1 MPSLPTLQPLDLYRR
16 TLACLVLAVSCLG
29 GGGLWA
35 DDARTSVEQ
44 RSNAVSQVLLGIFSY
59 VRWPK
64 EPAVLQ
70 LCVVGPTEYADG
82 LLRGMV
88 QANGRRVHAERR
100 AVDNPDLGTL
110 CNVIYL
116 GVVDERERQQVF
128 RSPGRASGPVHQR
141 AWHRMQRRQHVLPQ
155 RRRSAHHLRG
165 QSRLHRPQRRTRAP
179 ERIETGKAA
188 GHSVMNRR
196 RRYTGS
202 NPSLRRV
209 LYRAHLG
216 VALVAVF
223 TAGLAVT
230 LVGLLTLRA
239 YADPNQQLIARSIS
253 YTVEAAVVFGDAQ
266 AAEESLALIASSE
279 EVSSA
284 IVYDRQGQTLA
295 SWHRESTGPL
305 HLLEQQLAHW
315 LLSAPT
321 EQPILH
327 DGQKIGSVEVK
338 GSGGS
343 LLRFLLTGFAGMV
356 LCLLLTALGAFY
368 LSRRLVRGIVGPLDQ
383 LAKVAHTVRRERDFE
398 KRVPEAGIAEL
409 SQLGEDFNALLDEL
423 ESWQARLQ
431 DENASLAH
439 QAHHDSLTSLPNR
452 AFFEGRLSRALRDA
466 NEHREQLAVLF
477 IDSDRFKEIND
488 RLGHAA
494 GDTVLVNIA
503 MRIRGQLRESD
514 LVARLG
520 GDEFAVLLA
529 PLASGADALRIADN
543 IIASMQAPIRLSDGS
558 TVSTSLTIGIAL
570 YPEHAD
576 TPAALL
582 HDADMAMYIA
592 KRQARGSRRLAELND
607 PRILQEEKE
616 IDSATPEAP
625 PK

>member
-1 MPSLPTLQPLDLYRR
+1 
-16 TLACLVLAVSCLG
+16 
-29 GGGLWA
+29 
-35 DDARTSVEQ
+35 
-44 RSNAVSQVLLGIFSY
+44 
-59 VRWPK
+59 
-64 EPAVLQ
+64 
-70 LCVVGPTEYADG
+70 
-82 LLRGMV
+82 
-88 QANGRRVHAERR
+88 
-100 AVDNPDLGTL
+100 
-110 CNVIYL
+110 
-116 GVVDERERQQVF
+116 
-128 RSPGRASGPVHQR
+128 
-141 AWHRMQRRQHVLPQ
+141 
-155 RRRSAHHLRG
+155 
-165 QSRLHRPQRRTRAP
+165 
-179 ERIETGKAA
+179 
-188 GHSVMNRR
+188 MNRR

-543 IIASMQAPIRLSDGS
+543 IIASMQTPIRLSDGS
-558 TVSTSLTIGIAL
+558 TVSTSLTIGSAL
-570 YPEHAD
+570 YP
-576 TPAALL
+576 
-582 HDADMAMYIA
+582 
-592 KRQARGSRRLAELND
+592 
-607 PRILQEEKE
+607 
-616 IDSATPEAP
+616 
-625 PK
+625 

>member
-1 MPSLPTLQPLDLYRR
+1 M
-16 TLACLVLAVSCLG
+16 
-29 GGGLWA
+29 A

-128 RSPGRASGPVHQR
+128 HSLAGHPVLSISERGTECSVGSMFCLNVGGPRITFEANLDSIARSGV
-141 AWHRMQRRQHVLPQ
+141 
-155 RRRSAHHLRG
+155 
-165 QSRLHRPQRRTRAP
+165 RAP

-284 IVYDRQGQTLA
+284 IVYDRQGQPWPA
-295 SWHRESTGPL
+295 GIGESTGPL

-383 LAKVAHTVRRERDFE
+383 LAKVAHTVRREQDFE

-466 NEHREQLAVLF
+466 SEHREQLAVLF

-607 PRILQEEKE
+607 PASFRK
-616 IDSATPEAP
+616 
-625 PK
+625 KRR

>member
-1 MPSLPTLQPLDLYRR
+1 
-16 TLACLVLAVSCLG
+16 
-29 GGGLWA
+29 
-35 DDARTSVEQ
+35 
-44 RSNAVSQVLLGIFSY
+44 
-59 VRWPK
+59 
-64 EPAVLQ
+64 
-70 LCVVGPTEYADG
+70 
-82 LLRGMV
+82 
-88 QANGRRVHAERR
+88 
-100 AVDNPDLGTL
+100 
-110 CNVIYL
+110 
-116 GVVDERERQQVF
+116 
-128 RSPGRASGPVHQR
+128 
-141 AWHRMQRRQHVLPQ
+141 
-155 RRRSAHHLRG
+155 
-165 QSRLHRPQRRTRAP
+165 
-179 ERIETGKAA
+179 
-188 GHSVMNRR
+188 MNRR

-592 KRQARGSRRLAELND
+592 KRQARGALFSLVLGLAGCQTKPPQTGLSAEQ
-607 PRILQEEKE
+607 IAVLQEQGFELRDEGWEFGMSSKVLFGNNLDRLNPDSRNTLTKIARALLAVD
-616 IDSATPEAP
+616 IDKVRLEGHTDNYGDEGYNQKLSERRAESVAAVFREAGMP
-625 PK
+625 AANIEVRGLGMSKPVADNKTRAGRSENRRVAIIVPAE

>member
-1 MPSLPTLQPLDLYRR
+1 
-16 TLACLVLAVSCLG
+16 
-29 GGGLWA
+29 
-35 DDARTSVEQ
+35 
-44 RSNAVSQVLLGIFSY
+44 
-59 VRWPK
+59 
-64 EPAVLQ
+64 
-70 LCVVGPTEYADG
+70 
-82 LLRGMV
+82 
-88 QANGRRVHAERR
+88 
-100 AVDNPDLGTL
+100 
-110 CNVIYL
+110 
-116 GVVDERERQQVF
+116 
-128 RSPGRASGPVHQR
+128 
-141 AWHRMQRRQHVLPQ
+141 
-155 RRRSAHHLRG
+155 
-165 QSRLHRPQRRTRAP
+165 
-179 ERIETGKAA
+179 
-188 GHSVMNRR
+188 MNRR

-284 IVYDRQGQTLA
+284 IVYDRQGQPLA

-452 AFFEGRLSRALRDA
+452 AF
-466 NEHREQLAVLF
+466 
-477 IDSDRFKEIND
+477 
-488 RLGHAA
+488 
-494 GDTVLVNIA
+494 
-503 MRIRGQLRESD
+503 
-514 LVARLG
+514 
-520 GDEFAVLLA
+520 
-529 PLASGADALRIADN
+529 
-543 IIASMQAPIRLSDGS
+543 
-558 TVSTSLTIGIAL
+558 
-570 YPEHAD
+570 
-576 TPAALL
+576 
-582 HDADMAMYIA
+582 
-592 KRQARGSRRLAELND
+592 
-607 PRILQEEKE
+607 
-616 IDSATPEAP
+616 
-625 PK
+625 

>member
-1 MPSLPTLQPLDLYRR
+1 
-16 TLACLVLAVSCLG
+16 
-29 GGGLWA
+29 
-35 DDARTSVEQ
+35 
-44 RSNAVSQVLLGIFSY
+44 
-59 VRWPK
+59 
-64 EPAVLQ
+64 
-70 LCVVGPTEYADG
+70 
-82 LLRGMV
+82 
-88 QANGRRVHAERR
+88 
-100 AVDNPDLGTL
+100 
-110 CNVIYL
+110 
-116 GVVDERERQQVF
+116 
-128 RSPGRASGPVHQR
+128 
-141 AWHRMQRRQHVLPQ
+141 
-155 RRRSAHHLRG
+155 
-165 QSRLHRPQRRTRAP
+165 
-179 ERIETGKAA
+179 
-188 GHSVMNRR
+188 MNRR

-305 HLLEQQLAHW
+305 HLLEQQLVHW

>member
-1 MPSLPTLQPLDLYRR
+1 
-16 TLACLVLAVSCLG
+16 
-29 GGGLWA
+29 
-35 DDARTSVEQ
+35 
-44 RSNAVSQVLLGIFSY
+44 
-59 VRWPK
+59 
-64 EPAVLQ
+64 
-70 LCVVGPTEYADG
+70 
-82 LLRGMV
+82 
-88 QANGRRVHAERR
+88 
-100 AVDNPDLGTL
+100 
-110 CNVIYL
+110 
-116 GVVDERERQQVF
+116 
-128 RSPGRASGPVHQR
+128 
-141 AWHRMQRRQHVLPQ
+141 
-155 RRRSAHHLRG
+155 
-165 QSRLHRPQRRTRAP
+165 
-179 ERIETGKAA
+179 
-188 GHSVMNRR
+188 MNRR

-452 AFFEGRLSRALRDA
+452 AS
-466 NEHREQLAVLF
+466 
-477 IDSDRFKEIND
+477 SK
-488 RLGHAA
+488 AA
-494 GDTVLVNIA
+494 
-503 MRIRGQLRESD
+503 
-514 LVARLG
+514 
-520 GDEFAVLLA
+520 
-529 PLASGADALRIADN
+529 
-543 IIASMQAPIRLSDGS
+543 
-558 TVSTSLTIGIAL
+558 
-570 YPEHAD
+570 
-576 TPAALL
+576 
-582 HDADMAMYIA
+582 
-592 KRQARGSRRLAELND
+592 
-607 PRILQEEKE
+607 
-616 IDSATPEAP
+616 
-625 PK
+625 

>member
-1 MPSLPTLQPLDLYRR
+1 
-16 TLACLVLAVSCLG
+16 
-29 GGGLWA
+29 
-35 DDARTSVEQ
+35 
-44 RSNAVSQVLLGIFSY
+44 
-59 VRWPK
+59 
-64 EPAVLQ
+64 
-70 LCVVGPTEYADG
+70 
-82 LLRGMV
+82 
-88 QANGRRVHAERR
+88 
-100 AVDNPDLGTL
+100 
-110 CNVIYL
+110 
-116 GVVDERERQQVF
+116 
-128 RSPGRASGPVHQR
+128 
-141 AWHRMQRRQHVLPQ
+141 
-155 RRRSAHHLRG
+155 
-165 QSRLHRPQRRTRAP
+165 
-179 ERIETGKAA
+179 
-188 GHSVMNRR
+188 MNRR

-284 IVYDRQGQTLA
+284 IVYDRQGQPLA

-466 NEHREQLAVLF
+466 SEHREQLAVLF

-558 TVSTSLTIGIAL
+558 
-570 YPEHAD
+570 
-576 TPAALL
+576 
-582 HDADMAMYIA
+582 
-592 KRQARGSRRLAELND
+592 
-607 PRILQEEKE
+607 
-616 IDSATPEAP
+616 
-625 PK
+625 

>member
-1 MPSLPTLQPLDLYRR
+1 
-16 TLACLVLAVSCLG
+16 
-29 GGGLWA
+29 
-35 DDARTSVEQ
+35 
-44 RSNAVSQVLLGIFSY
+44 
-59 VRWPK
+59 
-64 EPAVLQ
+64 
-70 LCVVGPTEYADG
+70 
-82 LLRGMV
+82 
-88 QANGRRVHAERR
+88 
-100 AVDNPDLGTL
+100 
-110 CNVIYL
+110 
-116 GVVDERERQQVF
+116 
-128 RSPGRASGPVHQR
+128 
-141 AWHRMQRRQHVLPQ
+141 
-155 RRRSAHHLRG
+155 
-165 QSRLHRPQRRTRAP
+165 
-179 ERIETGKAA
+179 
-188 GHSVMNRR
+188 MNRR

-284 IVYDRQGQTLA
+284 IVYDRQGQPLA

-466 NEHREQLAVLF
+466 SEHREQLAVLF

-625 PK
+625 PSRLLALALFSLVLGLAGCQTKPPQTGLSAEQIAVLQEQGFELRDEGWEFGMSSKVLFGNNLDRLNPDSRNTLTKIAHALLAVDIDKVRLEGHTDNYGDEGYNQKLSERRAESVAAVFREAGMPAANIEVRGLGMSKPVADNKTRAGRSENRRVAIIVPAE

>member
-1 MPSLPTLQPLDLYRR
+1 
-16 TLACLVLAVSCLG
+16 
-29 GGGLWA
+29 
-35 DDARTSVEQ
+35 
-44 RSNAVSQVLLGIFSY
+44 
-59 VRWPK
+59 
-64 EPAVLQ
+64 
-70 LCVVGPTEYADG
+70 
-82 LLRGMV
+82 
-88 QANGRRVHAERR
+88 
-100 AVDNPDLGTL
+100 
-110 CNVIYL
+110 
-116 GVVDERERQQVF
+116 
-128 RSPGRASGPVHQR
+128 
-141 AWHRMQRRQHVLPQ
+141 
-155 RRRSAHHLRG
+155 
-165 QSRLHRPQRRTRAP
+165 
-179 ERIETGKAA
+179 
-188 GHSVMNRR
+188 MNRR

-452 AFFEGRLSRALRDA
+452 A
-466 NEHREQLAVLF
+466 
-477 IDSDRFKEIND
+477 
-488 RLGHAA
+488 
-494 GDTVLVNIA
+494 
-503 MRIRGQLRESD
+503 
-514 LVARLG
+514 
-520 GDEFAVLLA
+520 
-529 PLASGADALRIADN
+529 
-543 IIASMQAPIRLSDGS
+543 
-558 TVSTSLTIGIAL
+558 
-570 YPEHAD
+570 
-576 TPAALL
+576 
-582 HDADMAMYIA
+582 
-592 KRQARGSRRLAELND
+592 
-607 PRILQEEKE
+607 
-616 IDSATPEAP
+616 
-625 PK
+625 